1 LPESPPAAGPY
12 ESGEEKRTMTTSA
25 ELEALFSHLTLPQE
39 DVTRLIQEL
48 IEKQRQFRGD
58 ERRATKRYP
67 MACPVVAVPMDD
79 LEKPGEAFAAI
90 TRDISSQGIAIYH
103 TRPIHEPY
111 LAIQWNVEEGE
122 QLRVLV
128 EVVRCRPVGPFFYE
142 IGGSFISQPTAG

>member
-1 LPESPPAAGPY
+1 MA
-12 ESGEEKRTMTTSA
+12 TST
-25 ELEALFSHLTLPQE
+25 ELEALFSKFTLPE
-39 DVTRLIQEL
+39 GDVTRLVQEL
-48 IEKQRQFRGD
+48 IDKQQKFRGD
-58 ERRATKRYP
+58 ERRAAKRYP
-67 MACPVVAVPMDD
+67 MACPVVAVPIDD

-90 TRDISSQGIAIYH
+90 TRDISSQGISIYH

-142 IGGSFISQPTAG
+142 IGGTFITQPSPR